1 MPTLKRHFQRYLG
14 QFKGR
19 RANIWGR
26 KDWQCPIASIQRGF
40 NSWLAECSVNHCRN
54 FLLFNHLCTFLGIG
68 SSIWSGLPSVYCQV
82 FLNAG
87 SSLNQSLLYFPPSPA
102 KYILFC
108 CCLLHNTAHLYLP
121 INPSHNSFQSK
132 CKTLFKIVLSLQL
145 HIITTCDGAG
155 SNPGLF
161 WPELLGF
168 PQKDK
173 CAGQNT
179 QNTSSTLHL
188 ILNRQWGV
196 DIKQTCLVLINTF
209 LCHQNRTVRT
219 FCPDYFGCGIH
230 YDQSVINFWGLLF
243 GILATYRHITNP
255 SWSQFHWSWSSLAWW
270 TCWGGRWA
278 LPGRLRSQPGARGRQ
293 EGGSRATPCQGSA
306 SALPGKL
313 LRFPDSNLLR
323 LEHGSKD
330 TLSTWNTTYI
340 TRPLA

>member
-1 MPTLKRHFQRYLG
+1 MATLFQMMTLFTALWLAQSCHPCQGAEDTADAETIIVFFIHIHIGGNAYTHKTFQRYLG

-19 RANIWGR
+19 PANIWGR

-87 SSLNQSLLYFPPSPA
+87 SSLNQSLLYFPLSPA
-102 KYILFC
+102 KYS
-108 CCLLHNTAHLYLP
+108 LLLLPFAQCSTSIFAHQSL
-121 INPSHNSFQSK
+121 IHSFQSK
-132 CKTLFKIVLSLQL
+132 CKTPFKIVLSLQL

-179 QNTSSTLHL
+179 QNTSSTLHF

-196 DIKQTCLVLINTF
+196 DIKQTCLVLITTF
-209 LCHQNRTVRT
+209 L
-219 FCPDYFGCGIH
+219 
-230 YDQSVINFWGLLF
+230 SL
-243 GILATYRHITNP
+243 
-255 SWSQFHWSWSSLAWW
+255 SSESN
-270 TCWGGRWA
+270 C
-278 LPGRLRSQPGARGRQ
+278 
-293 EGGSRATPCQGSA
+293 
-306 SALPGKL
+306 
-313 LRFPDSNLLR
+313 SNLLSWLLWVR
-323 LEHGSKD
+323 
-330 TLSTWNTTYI
+330 N
-340 TRPLA
+340 PLWSVSH